1 VTEEV
6 LRRLSDSDILFLLE
20 TVEPRLIARI
30 ETIKG
35 DPSMIEGILEQE
47 SESLFRRVMLLGEA
61 EVLTK
66 ISPRL
71 FFEVLLRRTLSE
83 LQSQSYTVERTASQK
98 IPVFDTK
105 EVLEF
110 LNQKIVLGYLADMLS
125 SFTRIESF
133 TLPVRVRKGIWR
145 KIRFNDMDIDSL
157 VRFCETVDEEY
168 RFGFYK
174 RIADVCLFIL
184 GMFPEYVRQDFRY
197 PLSGKI
203 RPRFGGRWR
212 RSVEDYEEEGRRFY
226 KLAGGHRDARVLKLS
241 EVLWQ
246 LHERFGLAKK
256 PLNFISDNFLHFK
269 KQKLFPSVSS
279 N

>member
-1 VTEEV
+1 MAEE
-6 LRRLSDSDILFLLE
+6 LLKGFSDNDILFLLE

-35 DPSMIEGILEQE
+35 DPSIIEGMLEQE
-47 SESLFRRVMLLGEA
+47 NERLFGRIMLLDEA
-61 EVLTK
+61 EILTK

-71 FFEVLLRRTLSE
+71 LFEVLLRRAVSE
-83 LQSQSYTVERTASQK
+83 LESQSYTVERTASQK

-105 EVLEF
+105 EVIEF
-110 LNQKIVLGYLADMLS
+110 LTQKMVLEYLADMLS
-125 SFTRIESF
+125 SFTRVESF
-133 TLPVRVRKGIWR
+133 TLTVRVRKGIWR

-157 VRFCETVDEEY
+157 VRFCEAVDEEY

-174 RIADVCLFIL
+174 RTADVCLFIL
-184 GMFPEYVRQDFRY
+184 GMFPEYVRHDFRY
-197 PLSGKI
+197 PVSGEI
-203 RPRFGGRWR
+203 RPRIGGRLR

-226 KLAGGHRDARVLKLS
+226 KLAGEHKDARVLKLS

-246 LHERFGLAKK
+246 LHERFSLAKK
-256 PLNFISDNFLHFK
+256 PLNFISENFLHFK
-269 KQKLFPSVSS
+269 KQKLFPSVPS

>member
-1 VTEEV
+1 MTGGA
-6 LRRLSDSDILFLLE
+6 LRGLSDNDIIFLLE
-20 TVEPRLIARI
+20 TVEPRLIAMI

-35 DPSMIEGILEQE
+35 DPRMIEGILEQE
-47 SESLFRRVMLLGEA
+47 NEKLFRRIMFLGEA
-61 EVLTK
+61 EILTK

-71 FFEVLLRRTLSE
+71 LFEVLLRRTLSE

-98 IPVFDTK
+98 IPVFDTRD
-105 EVLEF
+105 VVEF
-110 LNQKIVLGYLADMLS
+110 LNQKMVLGYLADMLS

-133 TLPVRVRKGIWR
+133 TLPMRVRKGIWR
-145 KIRFNDMDIDSL
+145 KIRFSDMDVDSL

-184 GMFPEYVRQDFRY
+184 GMFPEYVRHDFRY
-197 PLSGKI
+197 PLSGEI
-203 RPRFGGRWR
+203 RPRIGEKWR
-212 RSVEDYEEEGRRFY
+212 RSVEDYEKEGRRFY
-226 KLAGGHRDARVLKLS
+226 KLAGGHRDASLLKLS

-246 LHERFGLAKK
+246 LHERFGLARK

-269 KQKLFPSVSS
+269 KQELFPWVSS